1 MADTIKIEDIE
12 ESVVLVGV
20 SEQDGDDAD
29 DSLSELAELV
39 KTAGATVV
47 GTLIQRREKIHPGTY
62 VGTGK
67 VAEIAEL
74 VESTGATGIVCD
86 DELSPAQQKNLET
99 YLDTKV
105 MDFLR
110 YFRKIGRAHV

>member
-12 ESVVLVGV
+12 ERVVLVGV

-47 GTLIQRREKIHPGTY
+47 GTLIQRREKTSSGH
-62 VGTGK
+62 
-67 VAEIAEL
+67 
-74 VESTGATGIVCD
+74 VCWHRQGGGD
-86 DELSPAQQKNLET
+86 C
-99 YLDTKV
+99 
-105 MDFLR
+105 
-110 YFRKIGRAHV
+110 

>member
-12 ESVVLVGV
+12 ERVVLVGV

-62 VGTGK
+62 VGHRQG
-67 VAEIAEL
+67 
-74 VESTGATGIVCD
+74 
-86 DELSPAQQKNLET
+86 
-99 YLDTKV
+99 
-105 MDFLR
+105 
-110 YFRKIGRAHV
+110 GRDCRACGEYRGNRHCVR

>member
-12 ESVVLVGV
+12 ERVVLVGV

-47 GTLIQRREKIHPGTY
+47 GTLIQRREKNTSGH
-62 VGTGK
+62 
-67 VAEIAEL
+67 
-74 VESTGATGIVCD
+74 VCRHR
-86 DELSPAQQKNLET
+86 QG
-99 YLDTKV
+99 
-105 MDFLR
+105 
-110 YFRKIGRAHV
+110 GRDCRACGEYRGNRHCVR

>member
-12 ESVVLVGV
+12 ERVVLVGV

-47 GTLIQRREKIHPGTY
+47 GTLIQRRENSSGH
-62 VGTGK
+62 
-67 VAEIAEL
+67 
-74 VESTGATGIVCD
+74 VCRHRQGGGD
-86 DELSPAQQKNLET
+86 C
-99 YLDTKV
+99 
-105 MDFLR
+105 
-110 YFRKIGRAHV
+110 

>member
-12 ESVVLVGV
+12 ERVVLVGV

-47 GTLIQRREKIHPGTY
+47 GTLIQRREKFIRARMSAPQG
-62 VGTGK
+62 
-67 VAEIAEL
+67 
-74 VESTGATGIVCD
+74 
-86 DELSPAQQKNLET
+86 
-99 YLDTKV
+99 
-105 MDFLR
+105 
-110 YFRKIGRAHV
+110 GRDCRACGEYRGNRHCVR

>member
-12 ESVVLVGV
+12 ERVVLVGV

-67 VAEIAEL
+67 AVSYTHLTLPTIA
-74 VESTGATGIVCD
+74 
-86 DELSPAQQKNLET
+86 
-99 YLDTKV
+99 
-105 MDFLR
+105 
-110 YFRKIGRAHV
+110 